1 MHSILSGL
9 VIHNLEDACKLS
21 EKACHR
27 AQAEFIL
34 CVTIFFFFGTQMTHL
49 AAFPTRHF

>member
-21 EKACHR
+21 EKACHG

-34 CVTIFFFFGTQMTHL
+34 CYDFLFLWHPDDSSCCISY
-49 AAFPTRHF
+49 